1 MSLPKKDPHADD
13 PKVGWSKAKLLIN
26 NNYSTKHNSSD
37 DCGDSTPEIS
47 LFLAETALAS
57 SSKSLTLDNSEANK
71 LSSSTS
77 SLATSSPPS
86 VSPSSSPGLFQSL
99 LGLGLLPRQRTVSEG
114 QVSRVSVDLGAWLQE
129 GHNAR
134 DLRVARV
141 RRNSSRAAEEAMSSG
156 LTKADIHMP
165 PV

>member
-1 MSLPKKDPHADD
+1 M
-13 PKVGWSKAKLLIN
+13 IN
-26 NNYSTKHNSSD
+26 NNYSSKHNSSD

-57 SSKSLTLDNSEANK
+57 SSKSLTLDNSESNK

>member
-1 MSLPKKDPHADD
+1 M
-13 PKVGWSKAKLLIN
+13 SKAFF
-26 NNYSTKHNSSD
+26 
-37 DCGDSTPEIS
+37 GDLPIGPV
-47 LFLAETALAS
+47 TAHDSRRRRAS
-57 SSKSLTLDNSEANK
+57 KGGVEANK